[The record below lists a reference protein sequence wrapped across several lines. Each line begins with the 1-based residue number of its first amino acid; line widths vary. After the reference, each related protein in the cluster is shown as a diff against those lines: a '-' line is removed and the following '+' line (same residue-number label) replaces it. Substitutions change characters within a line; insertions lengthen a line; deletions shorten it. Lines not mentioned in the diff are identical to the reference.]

1 VKSPV
6 QLYLRVRLPDGT
18 YPTLRPP
25 SQRMAAYAR
34 IMQFTLDE
42 PLNSQVLPTISGIE
56 SKKSVFGSVA
66 NMRQIERKP
75 NLVNKL
81 N

>member
-1 VKSPV
+1 
-6 QLYLRVRLPDGT
+6 
-18 YPTLRPP
+18 
-25 SQRMAAYAR
+25 MAAYAR
-34 IMQFTLDE
+34 IMQFTPGE
-42 PLNSQVLPTISGIE
+42 PLNSQVLHTISGIE
-56 SKKSVFGSVA
+56 SEKSAFGSVA